1 MAVQRFKLPL
11 NNAAFPFV
19 STKAPRAVFVPG
31 MDIAPRAGRGF
42 IGTQD
47 TMDYD
52 LTQIIYGENF
62 MPVGKGVKSVG
73 YRQLIA
79 PTVNNDFDSIF
90 ALRDEDENTV
100 LYSPAGG
107 QNYVYDDT
115 ASAWTSDP
123 IETVY
128 GLTLS
133 STSVPLDSQ
142 VTYAYVDGFTFI
154 CFSRLKSNGS
164 PAVDMSLM
172 YWNSATQSLSPPAAL
187 ITNLPFAVGEIDGIS
202 SAAGY
207 LVVWSGIT
215 IAWAPFN
222 GTAFNFIPY
231 ANGAFTGAGSQIPED
246 VQGPIRAILPVS
258 GGFIAFTNRNAIGAS
273 YVANNLNAP
282 WIFREVPDA
291 GGLESY
297 EQATVEGSLGRAVAY
312 TTAGM
317 QSITINSAEIVHAD
331 LSDFIA
337 TREIERYNSGTN
349 TLAHDA
355 TSLDFYIKVAAVG
368 NRYIVISYGTFKG
381 IYSFALIYDI
391 ALQRWGKLGL
401 THRDCFYYNYG
412 VESASFTYSMLGDVP
427 YTNLNTTSY
436 ADLSAQSNAFTSA
449 QHSLAFLKQTGEV
462 VIADWSDQIR
472 TTPDE
477 GVVILGRV
485 QLSRSRNTQLNR
497 AELEGLKSGS
507 VYIAPSYN
515 GRTLSTVEQM
525 VLVEAVEDYKLLGTL
540 VDCKNFNI
548 IVEGTFD
555 LSTLIL
561 EATPTGAI

>member
-31 MDIAPRAGRGF
+31 MDIAPRVGRGF

-90 ALRDEDENTV
+90 ALRDENENTV

-115 ASAWTSDP
+115 TSAWTSDP

-133 STSVPLDSQ
+133 STSFPIDSQ

-172 YWNSATQSLSPPAAL
+172 YWDSATQSLSPPAAL
-187 ITNLPFAVGEIDGIS
+187 IANLPFSAGEIDGIS

-207 LVVWSGIT
+207 LIVWSGIT
-215 IAWAPFN
+215 IAWAPITGATFD
-222 GTAFNFIPY
+222 FIPY
-231 ANGAFTGAGSQIPED
+231 ANGAYTGAGIRVPED
-246 VQGPIRAILPVS
+246 VQGAIRAIIPVS

-282 WIFREVPDA
+282 WVFREIPDA

-297 EQATVEGSLGRAVAY
+297 EQATVEGSLGRVVAY

-317 QSITINSAEIVHAD
+317 QSITINSADIVYPD
-331 LSDFIA
+331 LGDFA
-337 TREIERYNSGTN
+337 TSREIERYNSGTK
-349 TLAHDA
+349 TLTQSA
-355 TSLDFYIKVAAVG
+355 TSLDFYIKVSAVG

-381 IYSFALIYDI
+381 IYSFALVYDLAI
-391 ALQRWGKLGL
+391 QRWGKLRIV
-401 THRDCFYYNYG
+401 HRDCFYYNYG
-412 VESASFTYSMLGDVP
+412 VETADLTYSMLGDVA
-427 YTNLNTTSY
+427 YDSVSTTTYS
-436 ADLSAQSNAFTSA
+436 ATTAQSNAFTGA
-449 QHSLAFLKQTGEV
+449 QHSLAFLRQNGQV
-462 VIADWSDQIR
+462 IIADWSDQIR
-472 TTPDE
+472 DTPDE
-477 GVVILGRV
+477 GVIILGRV
-485 QLSRSRNTQLNR
+485 QLSRSRNIQLNR

-525 VLVEAVEDYKLLGTL
+525 VLVEAIEDYKLLGTL

-555 LSTLIL
+555 LSTVIL